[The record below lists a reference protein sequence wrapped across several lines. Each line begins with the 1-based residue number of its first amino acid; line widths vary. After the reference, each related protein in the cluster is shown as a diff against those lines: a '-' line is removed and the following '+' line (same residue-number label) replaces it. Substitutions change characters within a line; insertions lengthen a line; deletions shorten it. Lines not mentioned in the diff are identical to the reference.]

1 MIQDLMSAQ
10 AQAQKATVSQ
20 WCRVLGMSRSGWYAA
35 RQRATTKAAVSPL
48 SLQAKA
54 VFHASG
60 SSYGSRRLSAQLKL
74 QGWAVGRHKARTLMA
89 AHGLRARWRRKF
101 THTTD
106 SRHGLAVADNVLQR
120 QFSPDKPNQTWA
132 SDITYVRTRS
142 GWLYLAVV
150 LDLFSRKVV
159 GWAMAPSMPAQLV
172 CEALSMAITSRRP
185 KPGLL
190 VHSDRGSQYASEL
203 HMGLL
208 HSHGL
213 VSSMSRKGN
222 CWDNAVMEAFF
233 ARLKVELIYPENY
246 RDFDAL
252 RAGLFEYIEIYYNRQ
267 RLHSSLGYNNPAKY
281 ELESQRLN
289 MSTICG

>member
-106 SRHGLAVADNVLQR
+106 SRHGLGVADNVLQR

-222 CWDNAVMEAFF
+222 CWDNAVAESFF
-233 ARLKVELIYPENY
+233 GTLKSEMVHRTIFET
-246 RDFDAL
+246 RDQAQLALFD
-252 RAGLFEYIEIYYNRQ
+252 YIEIFYNRR
-267 RLHSSLGYNNPAKY
+267 RLNSVLGYVSPEEFLLKGETAA
-281 ELESQRLN
+281 
-289 MSTICG
+289 